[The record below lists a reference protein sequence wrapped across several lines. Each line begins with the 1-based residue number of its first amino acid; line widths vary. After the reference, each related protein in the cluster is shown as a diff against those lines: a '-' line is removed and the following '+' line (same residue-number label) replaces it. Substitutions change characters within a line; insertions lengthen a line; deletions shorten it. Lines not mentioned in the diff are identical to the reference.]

1 MLGKLDNSK
10 IEALLKSQV
19 IGRIGCC
26 DDGVCYIVPVNYVY
40 DGKYIFAHSAKGM
53 KLEMLRNN
61 PDLCFEVDHITDI
74 VNWESVIAWGVF
86 EEITTWM
93 NNRKRCNNSLTESAP
108 SLLPKQHIPRMAS
121 PRTTA
126 ISAMRLNLLFI
137 RSILPKK
144 PAGSKDNKR
153 YHSLPII
160 FGMATQLPA

>member
-86 EEITTWM
+86 EEITDLDEQQEAMQQLT
-93 NNRKRCNNSLTESAP
+93 NRISPFLTSKTAHP
-108 SLLPKQHIPRMAS
+108 SHGI
-121 PRTTA
+121 TA
-126 ISAMRLNLLFI
+126 HDSDIGNEVELVVYKINLT
-137 RSILPKK
+137 KK
-144 PAGSKDNKR
+144 TGR
-153 YHSLPII
+153 
-160 FGMATQLPA
+160 FERQ